1 MNEPTMETLARRV
14 DKVER
19 ENRRMKQA
27 GVVAL
32 AVIAAVVLMGQ
43 ATPSKVVAK
52 EVVAEKFVL
61 RDASGRAHAVLGTVN
76 KRAVSLA
83 LIDKNGKP
91 RVVLGVSSDGSSS
104 LSFYDKDVNRRAVLG
119 LRADDSPDLAL
130 LDKDGKLRARLSLN
144 DEGSA
149 TLVFTDSGGKISASL
164 IGTRLA
170 FFDRDGKVIW
180 SAP

>member
-1 MNEPTMETLARRV
+1 MVEPTMETLARRL

-19 ENRRMKQA
+19 ENRRLKRA
-27 GVVAL
+27 GVLVL

-43 ATPSKVVAK
+43 ATPSKVVEAP
-52 EVVAEKFVL
+52 KFVL
-61 RDASGRAHAVLGTVN
+61 RDASGRVHAVLGTVN

-83 LIDKNGKP
+83 LITKNGKP
-91 RVVLGVSSDGSSS
+91 RVVLGVSSDGSLS

-119 LRADDSPDLAL
+119 LRADDSPDLSL

-149 TLVFTDSGGKISASL
+149 TLVFTDSGGEISASL
-164 IGTRLA
+164 IRTRLA